1 MPADIAQ
8 HLDPVESC
16 QPFGVVGHDRVMLA
30 CAESQEAREHLL
42 DAVLIALDLLDRKD
56 FPGFI
61 LAGGVADAGGAA
73 AHQRDRLVA
82 GLLQPVEAHDLH
94 HGADVKR
101 RRGAVETDIADKVAT
116 GRELVQRVRVRN
128 LMNKAAAPQHIEKIR
143 FKNSHFGA
151 TLIILIFSRYSQ
163 GVAEPWRNR
172 LPQACALWHYK
183 MCLFDTSWA
192 SRAGASRGSTM
203 ALMLTA
209 IGLMS
214 VTSLDGVDVALI
226 ETDGRRVKAFGPT
239 GYRPY
244 TQNER
249 GLLRQALTEAVNL
262 PQRDARPGILR
273 EAEHAVTI
281 AHAEAVAAFTAQNRL
296 SREDVDIVGFHGQT
310 VLHRPAQKMTVQI
323 GDAAAL
329 AKAIHIPV
337 MHDFRAA
344 DVAAGG
350 QGAPFVPVYHR
361 ALAQSLEREGPM
373 VVVNIGGVSN
383 ITYIDGTD
391 TLIACDTGPGNALLD
406 DYMYRTTGQALD
418 CEGRM
423 AAQGVADEAWVARAL
438 EHPFFARP
446 PPKSLD
452 RHDFASLAL
461 REMRP
466 ADGAA
471 TLTAFTAA
479 AIARIV
485 ALLPKVP
492 LNWIVV
498 GGGARNHTMM
508 RMLRERLAPATIEAG
523 DALGW
528 STDAIEAQA
537 FGFLAARGLKGLPLS
552 YPATTGVP
560 IPMTGG
566 VIARP

>member
-1 MPADIAQ
+1 M
-8 HLDPVESC
+8 
-16 QPFGVVGHDRVMLA
+16 M
-30 CAESQEAREHLL
+30 
-42 DAVLIALDLLDRKD
+42 
-56 FPGFI
+56 
-61 LAGGVADAGGAA
+61 
-73 AHQRDRLVA
+73 
-82 GLLQPVEAHDLH
+82 
-94 HGADVKR
+94 
-101 RRGAVETDIADKVAT
+101 
-116 GRELVQRVRVRN
+116 
-128 LMNKAAAPQHIEKIR
+128 M
-143 FKNSHFGA
+143 
-151 TLIILIFSRYSQ
+151 
-163 GVAEPWRNR
+163 
-172 LPQACALWHYK
+172 
-183 MCLFDTSWA
+183 
-192 SRAGASRGSTM
+192 
-203 ALMLTA
+203 TA

-214 VTSLDGVDVALI
+214 GTSLDGVDVALI
-226 ETDGRRVKAFGPT
+226 ETDGKRVQAFGPS

-244 TQNER
+244 TETER
-249 GLLRQALTEAVNL
+249 SLLRQALTEAIHL

-273 EAEHAVTI
+273 EAERAVTI
-281 AHAEAVAAFTAQNRL
+281 AHAEAVAAFTAQNHITC
-296 SREDVDIVGFHGQT
+296 EDVDIVGFHGQT

-361 ALAQSLEREGPM
+361 ALAQSLEREGPV

-383 ITYIDGTD
+383 ITYIDGAD

-406 DYMYRTTGQALD
+406 DFIFRKTGQPFD

-423 AAQGVADEAWVARAL
+423 AAQGAADEAWVARGL
-438 EHPFFARP
+438 QHPFFALP

-452 RHDFASLAL
+452 RNDFASLAL
-461 REMRP
+461 PDVPP

-485 ALLPKVP
+485 PLLPKAP
-492 LNWIVV
+492 RSWIVA
-498 GGGARNHTMM
+498 GGGARNLTMI
-508 RMLRERLAPATIEAG
+508 RMLRERLQPATVESA
-523 DALGW
+523 DSLGW
-528 STDAIEAQA
+528 SADSIEAQA